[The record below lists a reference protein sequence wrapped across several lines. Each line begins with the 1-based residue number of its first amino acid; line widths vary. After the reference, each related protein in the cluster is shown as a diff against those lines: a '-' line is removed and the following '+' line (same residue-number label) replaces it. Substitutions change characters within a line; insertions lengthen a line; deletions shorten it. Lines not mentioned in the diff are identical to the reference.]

1 MCLDIKKRG
10 EKKAFIMT
18 SAHNE
23 LSYLIQGH
31 LRPGIAQG
39 YLLVMQPRDGAGTF
53 ERSVAGISKPPALID
68 GLSIYHAR

>member
-1 MCLDIKKRG
+1 MI
-10 EKKAFIMT
+10 

-23 LSYLIQGH
+23 LFQLMQGCS
-31 LRPGIAQG
+31 RPGNTQG
-39 YLLVMQPRDGAGTF
+39 YFLAMQPWDGAGTF

>member
-1 MCLDIKKRG
+1 MIP
-10 EKKAFIMT
+10 AY
-18 SAHNE
+18 NE
-23 LSYLIQGH
+23 LSYLIQGC

-39 YLLVMQPRDGAGTF
+39 YLLVMQPWDGARTF